1 MSTQSQE
8 LRQLLDLPS
17 MSDNNKKDKKSFSM
31 DFDTIHGGQVETGP
45 LTKKQIEDMGGDPSI
60 QPEKDHAF
68 HRAILQEVGLDP
80 NEVEIVGS
88 VRVSK
93 WQQVQDG
100 DWLTA
105 YKLQLAPKSETAQ
118 FYTNPVNVMDYFKDI
133 TIDTLS
139 KSEPSSGK
147 FFVWH
152 IGDLHI
158 GKADGGG
165 TDHAVRIFL
174 TRLSQ
179 ALREYQKLSKIENL
193 EGVQIAFVGD
203 GIEGVVSQGGKNT
216 GGKSMDLSLTEQ
228 IRIVQQLIA
237 QAVTEFAKIAPKVYL
252 DTVNGN
258 HDESMRSPVSTSPG
272 DGWATSVAHSIE
284 TSMKMFGNGQ
294 FDHVQVRTP
303 SDDRG
308 FMTIPV
314 GSSTVIM
321 VHGHQWSGGQKGSMN
336 WWNQMASHGQVPIEG
351 VMQFGHFHSPYL
363 STDQQKTVIC
373 CDTFEDESGWFLH
386 KGGSSSRNAGI
397 TYILSDNSISYYTQH
412 TGGEEH
418 DS

>member
-17 MSDNNKKDKKSFSM
+17 MSDGNKKNKSSFSM
-31 DFDTIHGGQVETGP
+31 DYDTIHGGQVETGP
-45 LTKKQIEDMGGDPSI
+45 LTKKQIEDMGGDTSI

-93 WQQVQDG
+93 WQQREDG

-105 YKLQLAPKSETAQ
+105 YKLNLAPKSETAQ

-158 GKADGGG
+158 GKSDGGG
-165 TDHAVRIFL
+165 TDHAVKIFL

-179 ALREYQKLSKIENL
+179 ALAEYQKLSKIEHL
-193 EGVQIAFVGD
+193 DGAQIAFVGD

-284 TSMKMFGNGQ
+284 TSMSMFGSGQ

-308 FMTIPV
+308 FMTVPL
-314 GSSTVIM
+314 GSSTIIM

-351 VMQFGHFHSPYL
+351 VLQFGHFHSPYL
-363 STDQQKTVIC
+363 STDQQKIAVC
-373 CDTFEDESGWFLH
+373 CDTYEDESGWFLH

>member
-8 LRQLLDLPS
+8 LRKLLDLNS
-17 MSDNNKKDKKSFSM
+17 MSDDNKVDVKSSFSM
-31 DFDTIHGGQVETGP
+31 SYDTIHGGSVETGP
-45 LTKKQIEDMGGDPSI
+45 LTKEKIESMGGDTSI
-60 QPEKDHAF
+60 QPEKDHAL
-68 HRAILQEVGLDP
+68 HKAILQEVGLDP
-80 NEVEIVGS
+80 SEVEIVGS

-93 WQQVQDG
+93 WQQREGG

-105 YKLQLAPKSETAQ
+105 YKLQLAPKNESAQ
-118 FYTNPVNVMDYFKDI
+118 FYTSPHNIREMFQDI
-133 TIDTLS
+133 TIDLAS
-139 KSEPSSGK
+139 KKETTSGK
-147 FFVWH
+147 FFIWH

-165 TDHAVRIFL
+165 TDHAVKVFL

-179 ALREYQKLSKIENL
+179 ALSEYLKLSKIEDL

-228 IRIVQQLIA
+228 IRITQQLIA
-237 QAVTEFAKIAPKVYL
+237 QAVTEFGKIAPKVYL
-252 DTVNGN
+252 DVVNGN
-258 HDESMRSPVSTSPG
+258 HDEAIRNPISTSPG
-272 DGWATSVAHSIE
+272 DGWATSIAHSIE
-284 TSMKMFGNGQ
+284 TSMSMFGNGQ
-294 FDHVQVRTP
+294 FDHVEVRTP

-308 FMTIPV
+308 FMTLPL
-314 GSSTVIM
+314 GSSTIVM
-321 VHGHQWSGGQKGSMN
+321 VHGHQWSGGQKGALT
-336 WWNQMASHGQVPIEG
+336 WWDKMAAHGQVPIEG

-363 STDQQKTVIC
+363 STDAQKTVVC

-397 TYILSDNSISYYTQH
+397 TYILSDNQVSYYTQH
-412 TGGEEH
+412 TGDTN